1 MREKACSQVVTY
13 TNNACWH
20 WPQVP
25 FNGLSGKTIAKMA
38 YGRDARLVSSSGSNG
53 VDPDL
58 IRVNHLDVI
67 FLNDP
72 D

>member
-1 MREKACSQVVTY
+1 
-13 TNNACWH
+13 
-20 WPQVP
+20 
-25 FNGLSGKTIAKMA
+25 MA
-38 YGRDARLVSSSGSNG
+38 YGRDASLVSSSGSDG

-58 IRVNHLDVI
+58 IRVNQLDVI